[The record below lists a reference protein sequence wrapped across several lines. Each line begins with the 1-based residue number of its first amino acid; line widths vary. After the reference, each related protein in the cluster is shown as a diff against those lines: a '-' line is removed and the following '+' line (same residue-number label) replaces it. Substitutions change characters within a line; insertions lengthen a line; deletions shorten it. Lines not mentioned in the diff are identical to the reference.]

1 MIKMELI
8 KSKPLI
14 EACPVVAEP
23 CIVVFRHRLFRDHG
37 SLEVADVEALCL
49 LVRVVH
55 HGIHEGRS
63 VGRGH
68 ADISLDSVR
77 IVVDDSPAD
86 GAAPVMT
93 DEVELAVAAKRIGE
107 TDDVVCQVSD
117 GVRLDAFRTGTV
129 RIASLVRGKSFVAFG
144 CQFLQQRDPDER
156 AFREAV
162 EQDDERSVIVESG
175 GTVGVLKAV
184 CFQNVFFHFAAHG

>member
-1 MIKMELI
+1 
-8 KSKPLI
+8 
-14 EACPVVAEP
+14 
-23 CIVVFRHRLFRDHG
+23 
-37 SLEVADVEALCL
+37 
-49 LVRVVH
+49 
-55 HGIHEGRS
+55 
-63 VGRGH
+63 
-68 ADISLDSVR
+68 
-77 IVVDDSPAD
+77 
-86 GAAPVMT
+86 MT

-184 CFQNVFFHFAAHG
+184 CFQNVFFTSQPMGERLLYSGFSLLCRPPAMVPGRSLTCSSYHVRALERYPLPETFANHSYVFPLHWSEQNEK